1 MGRRTIL
8 LVVAAVIAVLGSGLV
23 FVYVKGAD
31 ARAMQG
37 QAPVEVLKAVAPIDP
52 GETLDQAQAAGKLEL
67 QTVPADQ
74 ILDGAL
80 SSIGDLGDSVAL
92 SRVFANEQITGAK
105 FGSAGQQDAFPLPN
119 GMIAISVNLTD
130 TGRVAGFVT
139 PGSKVAL
146 FVNGAIGAE
155 GEEGARLLLP
165 EVQVVAVAQ
174 TTVTTAT
181 TTNDEGTQTTE
192 ELPRTLFTLA
202 VSQSDAERVIF
213 ASNHGELSFGLLTE
227 KSKVEPGPGVTQT
240 NLFGT
245 VS

>member
-1 MGRRTIL
+1 MTP
-8 LVVAAVIAVLGSGLV
+8 S
-23 FVYVKGAD
+23 
-31 ARAMQG
+31 
-37 QAPVEVLKAVAPIDP
+37 
-52 GETLDQAQAAGKLEL
+52 TC
-67 QTVPADQ
+67 
-74 ILDGAL
+74 
-80 SSIGDLGDSVAL
+80 SIGDLGASVAL
-92 SRVFANEQITGAK
+92 SRVFPNEQITGAK
-105 FGSAGQQDAFPLPN
+105 FGSAGQQTAFSLPD

-146 FVNGAIGAE
+146 FVNGAVGAD

-181 TTNDEGTQTTE
+181 TTDGEGTQTTE

-202 VSQSDAERVIF
+202 VSQPDAERVIF
-213 ASNHGELSFGLLTE
+213 ASTHGELSFGLLTQ
-227 KSKVEPGPGVTQT
+227 KSKVEPGPGVTQA

-245 VS
+245 ES